1 MEQTSTIEAPPAP
14 APAPPADWTS
24 VAGRAPGLVGVC
36 GRILLQVGGANVG
49 VLQIEQ
55 NGDVKIVEGDEAT
68 TVCMADTEE
77 TLLTML
83 DGDHAPLV
91 AILQGRLRT
100 EGDHAFALRVMFGLR
115 AGSPW
120 HKAAAGSRPQ

>member
-1 MEQTSTIEAPPAP
+1 MEQTTTIEAPTTS
-14 APAPPADWTS
+14 ADWMS
-24 VAGRAPGLVGVC
+24 VSGHAPGLVGVC

-49 VLQIEQ
+49 VLQVEDS
-55 NGDVKIVEGDEAT
+55 GDVRIVEGEEAT
-68 TVCMADTEE
+68 TVCIADTKD

-83 DGDHAPLV
+83 DGNHAPLV

-115 AGSPW
+115 GGSPW
-120 HKAAAGSRPQ
+120 KKAAAGSKAQ